1 MCKEP
6 ATVRVRS
13 KYAPP
18 FMQNGTES
26 FSWWYKNALGRV
38 YLELEEE
45 AVSALP
51 LIFHFFNL
59 FSKAL

>member
-1 MCKEP
+1 M
-6 ATVRVRS
+6 RVRS